1 MVVSLYICD
10 IPDKIGK
17 NILED
22 LFHDLEGYKE
32 MRIKA
37 TKDRRIIAFADFNSE
52 EDAKIALNTFQGF
65 KFSEE
70 DRGLTIKFADN
81 TKMAKDSFGSNY
93 SKKDKEEKFL
103 RKKRKYSTDK
113 YEKERD
119 KDRDRDRDREKERS
133 SRNRYR
139 SYSPR
144 RSSSNNSQNR
154 NSPKDNINEF
164 KSNMG
169 IILLLNKII

>member
-37 TKDRRIIAFADFNSE
+37 TRDRRIIAFADFNSE
-52 EDAKIALNTFQGF
+52 EDAKTALNTFQGF
-65 KFSEE
+65 KFSEN
-70 DRGLTIKFADN
+70 DRGLGIKFADN
-81 TKMAKDSFGSNY
+81 SKIAREEQSSNY
-93 SKKDKEEKFL
+93 SKRDRNDKFL
-103 RKKRKYSTDK
+103 GKKRKISSDK
-113 YEKERD
+113 YERD
-119 KDRDRDRDREKERS
+119 RPRERDRDKERS
-133 SRNRYR
+133 SRNKYR

-144 RSSSNNSQNR
+144 PSSSNKSQNR
-154 NSPKDNINEF
+154 DSPKDNINEF

-169 IILLLNKII
+169 INLSMKKIL